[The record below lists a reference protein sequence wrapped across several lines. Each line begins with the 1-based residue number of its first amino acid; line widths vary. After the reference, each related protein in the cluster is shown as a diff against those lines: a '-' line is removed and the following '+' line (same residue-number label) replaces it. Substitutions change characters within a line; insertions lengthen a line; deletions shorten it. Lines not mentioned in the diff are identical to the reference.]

1 MATRHT
7 VAIVLSMALTSLP
20 QALEAQVVRADLSE
34 RVRGAAQIV
43 VGVVVE
49 VEPVLQENEFGDQ
62 LIVSH
67 TTVEVQEVIKG
78 PPNLTTVVL
87 EIEGGILGGRTLLV
101 SDIEPVALDERA
113 VFLVSPGASG
123 ANVPYLRGQGILKL
137 DAQNQVIGEP
147 WSLDDIRAEAR
158 RQAGNR

>member
-1 MATRHT
+1 M
-7 VAIVLSMALTSLP
+7 
-20 QALEAQVVRADLSE
+20 
-34 RVRGAAQIV
+34 RGAEQIV

-49 VEPVLQENEFGDQ
+49 VEAVLQENEFGDE

-67 TTVEVQEVIKG
+67 TTIEVQEVIKG
-78 PPNLTTVVL
+78 PPNLTMVVL
-87 EIEGGILGGRTLLV
+87 EVEGGTLGPRTLLV
-101 SDIEPVALDERA
+101 SDIESVELGERG

-123 ANVPYLRGQGILKL
+123 ANVPHLRGPGILKL

-158 RQAGNR
+158 GRARNP